1 VLVVAVALVIGKLQ
15 QGGGGRRATLTS
27 SVANDRPPPSREE
40 KAQALGAPA
49 PVPPGT
55 GRFEVLHYQRND
67 PATPVA
73 FDPCRPIH
81 YVLNLNGAP
90 SDGAALI
97 LDGITRVQAATGLR
111 FVSDGTTTEAPSK
124 DRVPYQPSRY
134 GRRWAP
140 MLIGWSD
147 ENAFPELAG
156 YIAGVGAPSPVYGAN
171 GQLVY
176 VTGEVV
182 LDGPQLSPASTPD
195 RGVVRAIILHELGH
209 LMGLDHTSDRGQ
221 IMFSESQ
228 FNVRDYG
235 DGDLRGL
242 AKLGTQV
249 CFPET

>member
-1 VLVVAVALVIGKLQ
+1 VIGKLQ
-15 QGGGGRRATLTS
+15 HGGGRGGQRASVQTS
-27 SVANDRPPPSREE
+27 SVAEDRPPPSREE
-40 KAQALGAPA
+40 KAQPIGAPG
-49 PVPPGT
+49 PVPAGT
-55 GRFEVLHYQRND
+55 GRFEVLEHQRNE

-90 SDGAALI
+90 SDGGALI
-97 LDGITRVQAATGLR
+97 LDALTRVQAATGIR
-111 FVSDGTTTEAPSK
+111 FVSDGMTTEVPSK
-124 DRVPYQPSRY
+124 DRLPYQPTRY

-140 MLIGWSD
+140 VVIGWSD
-147 ENAFPELAG
+147 ENAFPSLAG
-156 YIAGVGAPSPVYGAN
+156 YIAGVGSPYPVYGLN
-171 GQLVY
+171 NRVVY
-176 VTGEVV
+176 VTGYVV
-182 LDGPQLSPASTPD
+182 LDGPQLSLASTPD

-235 DGDLRGL
+235 EGDLRGL
-242 AKLGTQV
+242 AKLGTQA